1 LTVVDAADS
10 MTSDRTPVEHTVTM
24 EEAILAIEWPA
35 STLGDPSAWPQSL
48 KSIVALILASGKPMF
63 IVWGPEQT
71 LLYNDAYVPL
81 LGQKHPQAL
90 GKPFF
95 SVWPDAEGDLRPLFE
110 RLFGGSVVELDDISI
125 SFDRQDE
132 SSDHHFALSYTPIRD
147 HGNRVVGLLCIHS
160 ETSNFGSPK
169 VPEPRDHTRLDQL
182 FELAPSVI
190 AVLNGPER
198 RIELANAGFWK
209 LVGER
214 KIIGKSFVEAFP
226 DALNQGYI
234 SLLDDCFRRG
244 ERVMHTGAQY
254 SVAGAA
260 LGAERFID
268 FVFQP
273 ISDGIGNVTGI
284 FVQGADVT
292 ERVRGERMIRDRET
306 HLHEENAD
314 LGRLVTERSEQLQAK
329 EALIQAVYDHSS
341 ECHIVVVEESG
352 GEFRLQEM
360 NPAALS
366 LYRTTS
372 EQVIGCTIDEC
383 LGRDQAAT
391 VNAQLTACLEAD
403 APYEC
408 EFAYEGTIIEGVA
421 SPLPAVR
428 GIGRQIA
435 ISARNVA
442 ERRSLEEQL
451 RQSQKMEAVG
461 QLTGG
466 LAHDFNNLLTGIT
479 GALEILKKR
488 MTEGRSSEADYYIGA
503 AQAAA
508 QRAAALTHR
517 LLAFARRQPLDPKSI
532 RVDGLVAGMNELIQ
546 RTVGPGI
553 RVAIVD
559 AIEPWNAW
567 VDPNQLENALL
578 NLCINARDAMP
589 SGGDLLIKICN
600 HEFDQGTTAEH
611 DLSVG
616 QYLSL
621 CVRDTGTGMSAAV
634 IGKAFEPLFTTK
646 PIGEGT
652 GLGLSMVYGFARQSG
667 GHVRIDSEIGVGT
680 QVWIYLPRH
689 RGALVDADE
698 SLDSKAASPA
708 GSV

>member
-1 LTVVDAADS
+1 
-10 MTSDRTPVEHTVTM
+10 
-24 EEAILAIEWPA
+24 
-35 STLGDPSAWPQSL
+35 
-48 KSIVALILASGKPMF
+48 
-63 IVWGPEQT
+63 
-71 LLYNDAYVPL
+71 
-81 LGQKHPQAL
+81 
-90 GKPFF
+90 
-95 SVWPDAEGDLRPLFE
+95 
-110 RLFGGSVVELDDISI
+110 
-125 SFDRQDE
+125 
-132 SSDHHFALSYTPIRD
+132 
-147 HGNRVVGLLCIHS
+147 
-160 ETSNFGSPK
+160 
-169 VPEPRDHTRLDQL
+169 
-182 FELAPSVI
+182 
-190 AVLNGPER
+190 
-198 RIELANAGFWK
+198 
-209 LVGER
+209 
-214 KIIGKSFVEAFP
+214 
-226 DALNQGYI
+226 
-234 SLLDDCFRRG
+234 
-244 ERVMHTGAQY
+244 
-254 SVAGAA
+254 
-260 LGAERFID
+260 
-268 FVFQP
+268 
-273 ISDGIGNVTGI
+273 
-284 FVQGADVT
+284 
-292 ERVRGERMIRDRET
+292 
-306 HLHEENAD
+306 
-314 LGRLVTERSEQLQAK
+314 
-329 EALIQAVYDHSS
+329 
-341 ECHIVVVEESG
+341 
-352 GEFRLQEM
+352 
-360 NPAALS
+360 
-366 LYRTTS
+366 
-372 EQVIGCTIDEC
+372 
-383 LGRDQAAT
+383 
-391 VNAQLTACLEAD
+391 
-403 APYEC
+403 
-408 EFAYEGTIIEGVA
+408 
-421 SPLPAVR
+421 
-428 GIGRQIA
+428 
-435 ISARNVA
+435 
-442 ERRSLEEQL
+442 
-451 RQSQKMEAVG
+451 MEAVG

-508 QRAAALTHR
+508 ERAAALTHR

-611 DLSVG
+611 DLSAG

-698 SLDSKAASPA
+698 SLDSKAALPA
-708 GSV
+708 GRGETVLVVDDDPTVRRLVTEVLKDTGYNAISAADCVAGLKIVQSDQRIDLLVADIGLPGGFDGRQLGEAARASRAELRVLFITGYSRDLSDRTGHSNAYGETLMKPFAMRELAARVSALLRSV